1 MRFSDIIA
9 QERAK
14 SILLGSIKAN
24 RIPHSMLFSGI
35 PGTGK
40 KSIAKAFTMLLNCLN
55 PEEED
60 SCGNCRSCKQILSG
74 NFPDFIIVKPKT
86 KSSKISIDQLR
97 QVYRRISFSPIGK
110 YRVVVIDQ
118 AENMTEEAANSFLKL
133 LEEPPDRNI
142 FILNAKEP
150 MDLLPT
156 IVSRCQNIK
165 FYPIPSDK
173 IAEWLVKN
181 RSLDHDTATFLAR
194 ISGGSIGRALEL
206 LESDYLKKREE
217 WISFL
222 VKLPLFSINRL
233 ILILENQLLEQKEEI
248 MDMLATWESWL
259 RDILV
264 IKETDEKELLINR
277 DLTYIA
283 EKIKGR
289 YETEELLNAI
299 SNIQEAEQAIQR
311 NRNIGL
317 VLRNIL
323 MSLYKMQRKST

>member
-1 MRFSDIIA
+1 MRFSEIIG

-35 PGTGK
+35 SGTGK
-40 KSIAKAFTMLLNCLN
+40 KSIAKALAMLLNCLD
-55 PEEED
+55 PKGEE
-60 SCGNCRSCKQILSG
+60 SCGVCKYCKQLLSG
-74 NFPDFIIVKPKT
+74 NFPDFIIISNKT
-86 KSSKISIDQLR
+86 KLSKISIDQIR
-97 QVYRRISFSPIGK
+97 EVYKRVSFSPYAK
-110 YRVVVIDQ
+110 YRVIVIDQ

-142 FILNAKEP
+142 FILNVKEP

-181 RSLDHDTATFLAR
+181 KSLDKDTAIFLAK

-217 WISFL
+217 WISLL
-222 VKLPLFSINRL
+222 VKLPLFSMNRL
-233 ILILENQLLEQKEEI
+233 ISVLENQLLEQKEDI
-248 MDMLATWESWL
+248 MDILATWESWL

-264 IKETDEKELLINR
+264 IKETDEKDMLINR
-277 DLTYIA
+277 DLSYIA

-289 YETEELLNAI
+289 YKMEDLLYAI
-299 SNIQEAEQAIQR
+299 SFIHEAEQALQK

-317 VLRNIL
+317 VLRNTL
-323 MSLYKMQRKST
+323 MSLYKMQREGK